1 MIVSE
6 MDEITINITLLDR
19 PYRLSVARADEEKVR
34 KAGNLINE
42 RIKYYSKHY
51 AYKDVQDLLS
61 MTALQFATSVVKMDG
76 LLALCKNRPHSL
88 RGSTFWCRWTF
99 AQRGGHKRIIW
110 SLRISKSRQF
120 LFVSSSFFE

>member
-1 MIVSE
+1 
-6 MDEITINITLLDR
+6 MDEITININLLDR

-61 MTALQFATSVVKMDG
+61 WVG
-76 LLALCKNRPHSL
+76 
-88 RGSTFWCRWTF
+88 
-99 AQRGGHKRIIW
+99 KR
-110 SLRISKSRQF
+110 RRNPSRM
-120 LFVSSSFFE
+120 SS

>member
-1 MIVSE
+1 

-51 AYKDVQDLLS
+51 AYKDVQDLL
-61 MTALQFATSVVKMDG
+61 
-76 LLALCKNRPHSL
+76 R
-88 RGSTFWCRWTF
+88 
-99 AQRGGHKRIIW
+99 
-110 SLRISKSRQF
+110 
-120 LFVSSSFFE
+120 

>member
-1 MIVSE
+1 

-51 AYKDVQDLLS
+51 AYKDMRDLLS
-61 MTALQFATSVVKMDG
+61 MTALQFATSVVKMNAELTYLNQDLEHK
-76 LLALCKNRPHSL
+76 LLELNNLLSE
-88 RGSTFWCRWTF
+88 
-99 AQRGGHKRIIW
+99 Q
-110 SLRISKSRQF
+110 
-120 LFVSSSFFE
+120 V